1 MTFPSRVALPSLIAF
16 FLMSASFAIARDMF
30 TKDYDADL
38 DHHMYFGQRLLYGE
52 LIWTKEIYDKF
63 PLIQYLFAIPAYFGS
78 IRIWFVMSAAMLFL
92 SASVLYMATPS
103 LLKFRNGIFDRYTQ
117 NLCAIFVVS
126 FYLFFSTIIPPSLIH
141 INSITTSFLV
151 LSIFIIS
158 ILNSECIKS
167 KFYIIILYF
176 ISALFASFAISIRPF
191 FAIAVAS
198 LVFWLFFRFM
208 INFDYTQNFT
218 NSDKLIATF
227 LRVIFRSLFNTFIW
241 LILVILCFL
250 ITNFLPYII
259 THNEVDMIEGV
270 IHNAQKLN
278 PQSSSDIFLEQSKT
292 IIYYWNWY
300 YLFIFVTSVFILLF
314 REKNTTQFPINT
326 YKEKIINYFLK
337 ENKIDIIFGAIVPFL
352 SLELMILV
360 RHWWDH
366 YWQMFV
372 PLGIVYFIIFIRIF
386 FRQYKSVN
394 HISARIVRIIALCSF
409 AVGAVLGASANQEA
423 HHSQESKLK
432 EITSFLDER
441 HLLSRRIDFL
451 DIGDMYSH
459 WMLSES
465 RHGFPHAQ
473 NMQHIILG
481 WYSSLHRMQHIIFP
495 YTREELC
502 HQVIERGPSVVFMTF
517 SYMFS
522 CLLSKESGYLLER
535 NSPELIIF
543 VRDPRYVSTSDTD
556 AERSLTK

>member
-92 SASVLYMATPS
+92 SAFVLYVITPN
-103 LLKFRNGIFDRYTQ
+103 LLNFRNDEFSRYTQ
-117 NLCAIFVVS
+117 HFCAMLVVS
-126 FYLFFSTIIPPSLIH
+126 FYLFFSTIIPPSLVH
-141 INSITTSFLV
+141 INSITASFLV
-151 LSIFIIS
+151 LSISFIS
-158 ILNSECIKS
+158 ILTTKYIKT
-167 KFYIIILYF
+167 KLYIIILYF
-176 ISALFASFAISIRPF
+176 SSALSASFAISIRPF
-191 FAIAVAS
+191 YAIPITA
-198 LVFWLFFRFM
+198 LIFWLFLRCKFNLYYKFSYVTSVSL
-208 INFDYTQNFT
+208 N
-218 NSDKLIATF
+218 TF
-227 LRVIFRSLFNTFIW
+227 FFRVIFRALCNTFIW
-241 LILVILCFL
+241 LILVILCFI

-259 THNEVDMIEGV
+259 THNQVAMIEGV
-270 IHNAQKLN
+270 IHNSQKLN
-278 PQSSSDIFLEQSKT
+278 PQSLSGIFIEQSKT
-292 IIYYWNWY
+292 IFSYWNWY
-300 YLFIFVTSVFILLF
+300 YLFVFVSSFFVLLT
-314 REKNTTQFPINT
+314 RDKNAIKFSINT
-326 YKEKIINYFLK
+326 NRKIYYYNTNINS
-337 ENKIDIIFGAIVPFL
+337 IDILFGVIFPFL
-352 SLELMILV
+352 SLELTILT

-366 YWQMFV
+366 YWQMFA
-372 PLGIVYFIIFIRIF
+372 PLAIIHFIIFTTIF
-386 FRQYKSVN
+386 FSKYKSLTHTSN
-394 HISARIVRIIALCSF
+394 KIVRIVILCSF
-409 AVGAVLGASANQEA
+409 AVGAVLGASANQEG
-423 HHSQESKLK
+423 HHSQESRLK
-432 EITSFLDER
+432 EITEFLNER
-441 HLLSRRIDFL
+441 HLLSRKIDFL

-459 WMLSES
+459 WMLNES

-522 CLLSKESGYLLER
+522 CLLSKESRYLLEI

-543 VRDPRYVSTSDTD
+543 VRDPQYISINYSDG
-556 AERSLTK
+556 EQSVTK

>member
-1 MTFPSRVALPSLIAF
+1 
-16 FLMSASFAIARDMF
+16 
-30 TKDYDADL
+30 
-38 DHHMYFGQRLLYGE
+38 FG
-52 LIWTKEIYDKF
+52 
-63 PLIQYLFAIPAYFGS
+63 
-78 IRIWFVMSAAMLFL
+78 V
-92 SASVLYMATPS
+92 
-103 LLKFRNGIFDRYTQ
+103 
-117 NLCAIFVVS
+117 
-126 FYLFFSTIIPPSLIH
+126 
-141 INSITTSFLV
+141 
-151 LSIFIIS
+151 
-158 ILNSECIKS
+158 
-167 KFYIIILYF
+167 
-176 ISALFASFAISIRPF
+176 
-191 FAIAVAS
+191 
-198 LVFWLFFRFM
+198 
-208 INFDYTQNFT
+208 
-218 NSDKLIATF
+218 
-227 LRVIFRSLFNTFIW
+227 
-241 LILVILCFL
+241 
-250 ITNFLPYII
+250 
-259 THNEVDMIEGV
+259 
-270 IHNAQKLN
+270 
-278 PQSSSDIFLEQSKT
+278 
-292 IIYYWNWY
+292 
-300 YLFIFVTSVFILLF
+300 
-314 REKNTTQFPINT
+314 
-326 YKEKIINYFLK
+326 
-337 ENKIDIIFGAIVPFL
+337 IVPFL

-372 PLGIVYFIIFIRIF
+372 PLGIVHFIIFIRIF

-432 EITSFLDER
+432 EITAFLDER
-441 HLLSRRIDFL
+441 YVLSRRIDFL

-459 WMLSES
+459 WRLSES
-465 RHGFPHAQ
+465 RHGLPHAQ

-543 VRDPRYVSTSDTD
+543 VRDPRYVITSDTD

>member
-1 MTFPSRVALPSLIAF
+1 
-16 FLMSASFAIARDMF
+16 
-30 TKDYDADL
+30 
-38 DHHMYFGQRLLYGE
+38 
-52 LIWTKEIYDKF
+52 
-63 PLIQYLFAIPAYFGS
+63 
-78 IRIWFVMSAAMLFL
+78 
-92 SASVLYMATPS
+92 
-103 LLKFRNGIFDRYTQ
+103 
-117 NLCAIFVVS
+117 
-126 FYLFFSTIIPPSLIH
+126 
-141 INSITTSFLV
+141 
-151 LSIFIIS
+151 
-158 ILNSECIKS
+158 
-167 KFYIIILYF
+167 
-176 ISALFASFAISIRPF
+176 
-191 FAIAVAS
+191 
-198 LVFWLFFRFM
+198 
-208 INFDYTQNFT
+208 
-218 NSDKLIATF
+218 
-227 LRVIFRSLFNTFIW
+227 
-241 LILVILCFL
+241 
-250 ITNFLPYII
+250 
-259 THNEVDMIEGV
+259 MIEGV
-270 IHNAQKLN
+270 THNAQKLN
-278 PQSSSDIFLEQSKT
+278 PQSPSDIFLEQSKT

-300 YLFIFVTSVFILLF
+300 YLFMISTSIFILSF
-314 REKNTTQFPINT
+314 RDKNTVKFPINT
-326 YKEKIINYFLK
+326 YKEKIINYFIK
-337 ENKIDIIFGAIVPFL
+337 ENNIDIIFGVIFPFF
-352 SLELMILV
+352 SLELMIIT

-372 PLGIVYFIIFIRIF
+372 PLGIVHFIVFIRILF
-386 FRQYKSVN
+386 NKYKNVN
-394 HISARIVRIIALCSF
+394 QISNKILRIIALCSF

-432 EITSFLDER
+432 EITAFLDER

-481 WYSSLHRMQHIIFP
+481 WYSSLHRMQHIMFP

-543 VRDPRYVSTSDTD
+543 VRDPRYVNTTNID

>member
-78 IRIWFVMSAAMLFL
+78 IRIWFVMSAVMLFL

-103 LLKFRNGIFDRYTQ
+103 LLKFRNGIFGRYTQ
-117 NLCAIFVVS
+117 NLCAILISS

-151 LSIFIIS
+151 LSISIIC
-158 ILNSECIKS
+158 ILNKNFIES
-167 KFYIIILYF
+167 KLYTIILYF
-176 ISALFASFAISIRPF
+176 ISALFASFSISIRPF
-191 FAIAVAS
+191 FAIPVAS
-198 LVFWLFFRFM
+198 LIFWLFFRFM
-208 INFDYTQNFT
+208 LNFYYTKNVT
-218 NSDKLIATF
+218 ISDTLGVLF
-227 LRVIFRSLFNTFIW
+227 LRVTFRSLFNTFLW
-241 LILVILCFL
+241 GILVILCFI

-259 THNEVDMIEGV
+259 THNEVSIFEGL

-278 PQSSSDIFLEQSKT
+278 PQSSSAIFIEQSKT
-292 IIYYWNWY
+292 IINYWNWY
-300 YLFIFVTSVFILLF
+300 YLFMLATSVFILLF
-314 REKNTTQFPINT
+314 REKNTTQFLINT
-326 YKEKIINYFLK
+326 YKEKIINYFIT
-337 ENKIDIIFGAIVPFL
+337 EDKIDIILGVIVPFL

-372 PLGIVYFIIFIRIF
+372 LFGIVHFIIFIRIF
-386 FRQYKSVN
+386 FRKYRSVN

-423 HHSQESKLK
+423 HHSQESKFK
-432 EITSFLDER
+432 EITAFLDER
-441 HLLSRRIDFL
+441 YVLSRRIDFL
-451 DIGDMYSH
+451 DIGDMYPH
-459 WMLSES
+459 WRLSES

-517 SYMFS
+517 SYMFN

-543 VRDPRYVSTSDTD
+543 VRDPRYVSTSDID

>member
-92 SASVLYMATPS
+92 SAFVLYIATPN
-103 LLKFRNGIFDRYTQ
+103 LLKLRNSIFGRYTH
-117 NLCAIFVVS
+117 NFCAILVVS
-126 FYLFFSTIIPPSLIH
+126 FYLFVSTIIPPSLNH
-141 INSITTSFLV
+141 INSITTSFLL
-151 LSIFIIS
+151 LSICIIC
-158 ILNSECIKS
+158 ILNSGGIKNRL
-167 KFYIIILYF
+167 YIIILYF

-191 FAIAVAS
+191 FAIPVAS
-198 LVFWLFFRFM
+198 LVFWLFFRFI
-208 INFDYTQNFT
+208 INFYYTQHFIIPNTLFA
-218 NSDKLIATF
+218 IF
-227 LRVIFRSLFNTFIW
+227 LRVIFRSLFNIFMW
-241 LILVILCFL
+241 LILVILCFI

-259 THNEVDMIEGV
+259 THNQIAMIEGV
-270 IHNAQKLN
+270 THNAQKLN
-278 PQSSSDIFLEQSKT
+278 PQSPSDIFLEQSKT

-300 YLFIFVTSVFILLF
+300 YLFMISTSIFILSF
-314 REKNTTQFPINT
+314 RDKNTVKFPINT
-326 YKEKIINYFLK
+326 YKEKIINYFIK
-337 ENKIDIIFGAIVPFL
+337 ENNIDIIFGVIFPFF
-352 SLELMILV
+352 SLELMIIT

-372 PLGIVYFIIFIRIF
+372 PLGIVHFIVFIRILF
-386 FRQYKSVN
+386 NKYKNVN
-394 HISARIVRIIALCSF
+394 QISNKILRIIALCSF

-432 EITSFLDER
+432 EITAFLDER

-481 WYSSLHRMQHIIFP
+481 WYSSLHRMQHIMFP

-543 VRDPRYVSTSDTD
+543 VRDPRYVNTTNID

>member
-78 IRIWFVMSAAMLFL
+78 IRIWFVMSAVMLFL
-92 SASVLYMATPS
+92 SASVLYMVTPS
-103 LLKFRNGIFDRYTQ
+103 LLKFRNGIFGRYTQ
-117 NLCAIFVVS
+117 NLCAILISS

-141 INSITTSFLV
+141 INSITTSCLV
-151 LSIFIIS
+151 FSIS
-158 ILNSECIKS
+158 IICILNKNFIES
-167 KFYIIILYF
+167 KLYTIILYF
-176 ISALFASFAISIRPF
+176 ISALFASFSISIRPF
-191 FAIAVAS
+191 FAIPVAS
-198 LVFWLFFRFM
+198 LIFWLFFRFM
-208 INFDYTQNFT
+208 LNFYYTQNVT
-218 NSDKLIATF
+218 ISDTLVVLF
-227 LRVIFRSLFNTFIW
+227 LRVSFRSLFNTFLW
-241 LILVILCFL
+241 GILVILCFI

-259 THNEVDMIEGV
+259 THNEVYIFEGL

-278 PQSSSDIFLEQSKT
+278 PQSSSEIFVEQSKT
-292 IIYYWNWY
+292 IINYCNWY
-300 YLFIFVTSVFILLF
+300 YLFMLSTSVFILLF
-314 REKNTTQFPINT
+314 REKNTTQFLINT
-326 YKEKIINYFLK
+326 YKEKIINYFIT
-337 ENKIDIIFGAIVPFL
+337 ENKIDIILGVIVPFL
-352 SLELMILV
+352 SLELMILA

-372 PLGIVYFIIFIRIF
+372 PLGIVHFIIFIRIF
-386 FRQYKSVN
+386 FRKYRSVN

-423 HHSQESKLK
+423 YHSQESKFK
-432 EITSFLDER
+432 EITAFLDER
-441 HLLSRRIDFL
+441 YVLSRRIDFL
-451 DIGDMYSH
+451 DIGDMYPH
-459 WMLSES
+459 WRLSES

-543 VRDPRYVSTSDTD
+543 VRDPRYVSTSDID